1 LAVVAFT
8 VLAVVSAVGLTL
20 SGNNAPYAAEMPS
33 VPGPVAPAEP
43 TSAAPLTVTPASA
56 SPPSAQPRRTPS
68 ATPSRSVVT
77 TQTSTGPIP
86 PEAML
91 SASDLGAGVTGNE
104 ERVDDHGSLATM
116 LAHCGQS
123 PTSWQQRVDVL
134 GFRQR
139 WLRYPNEMYAVQ
151 ELSRQ
156 PAQVA
161 TKLIAEARAM
171 FGRGGPCATVP
182 IGGNAG
188 NVGTFT
194 IIDSDWGDESLL
206 MREIRT
212 AGGPPTWR
220 ILIRQGDLITEIR
233 TVVDGFT
240 AEQAVELGR
249 RAAQRMCAATPT
261 C

>member
-20 SGNNAPYAAEMPS
+20 SANNTPYAAEMPAT
-33 VPGPVAPAEP
+33 PGPVPAGPSSAAPVPETP
-43 TSAAPLTVTPASA
+43 TSATPR
-56 SPPSAQPRRTPS
+56 SAQPRRTPS
-68 ATPSRSVVT
+68 TSPS
-77 TQTSTGPIP
+77 TSTVATRTNAGPIP

-116 LAHCGQS
+116 LAYCGKV
-123 PTSWQQRVDVL
+123 PAAWEERVDHL

-161 TKLIAEARAM
+161 PKLVAEARAM
-171 FGRGGPCATVP
+171 FGKGGPCATVP
-182 IGGNAG
+182 IGGSVA
-188 NVGTFT
+188 TFT
-194 IIDSDWGDESLL
+194 IVDSDWGDESLL
-206 MREIRT
+206 MRETRT
-212 AGGPPTWR
+212 VGGPLIWR

-240 AEQAVELGR
+240 AEQAAGLGR
-249 RAAQRMCAATPT
+249 RAAQRMCAATST

>member
-1 LAVVAFT
+1 MAFT
-8 VLAVVSAVGLTL
+8 VLAVVSSVGLTL
-20 SGNNAPYAAEMPS
+20 SASNTPYAAELPAA
-33 VPGPVAPAEP
+33 PGPVAPAEP
-43 TSAAPLTVTPASA
+43 SSAAPVTVTPSSA
-56 SPPSAQPRRTPS
+56 SPRSAQPRRTPS
-68 ATPSRSVVT
+68 ATPSTSAVT
-77 TQTSTGPIP
+77 TPTSTGPIP

-104 ERVDDHGSLATM
+104 ERVDDRGSLATM
-116 LAHCGQS
+116 LSYCGRS
-123 PTSWQQRVDVL
+123 PAAWGKRVDHL

-161 TKLIAEARAM
+161 PKLISEARAM
-171 FGRGGPCATVP
+171 FGKGGPCATVP
-182 IGGNAG
+182 IGGNAE
-188 NVGTFT
+188 NVGTFM
-194 IIDSDWGDESLL
+194 IVDSAWGDESLL
-206 MREIRT
+206 MRETRT
-212 AGGPPTWR
+212 VGGPPAWR

-233 TVVDGFT
+233 IAVDGFT
-240 AEQAVELGR
+240 SEQAVDLGR